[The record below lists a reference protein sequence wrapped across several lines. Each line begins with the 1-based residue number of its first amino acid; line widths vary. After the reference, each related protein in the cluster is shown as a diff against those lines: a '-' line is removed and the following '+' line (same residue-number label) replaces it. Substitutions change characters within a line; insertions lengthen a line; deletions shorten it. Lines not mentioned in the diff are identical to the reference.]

1 MNYTEVLVALFAFL
15 GGGGLYRIITMRS
28 QRRKMANQVS
38 REEYSSVEEIVTRF
52 QNTLADMADRQSKLT
67 ERNSELE
74 QKIAQLEREKR
85 GNTT

>member
-1 MNYTEVLVALFAFL
+1 MNYTEILVALFAFL
-15 GGGGLYRIITMRS
+15 GGGGLYRLITMRS
-28 QRRKMANQVS
+28 QRRKMATQVS